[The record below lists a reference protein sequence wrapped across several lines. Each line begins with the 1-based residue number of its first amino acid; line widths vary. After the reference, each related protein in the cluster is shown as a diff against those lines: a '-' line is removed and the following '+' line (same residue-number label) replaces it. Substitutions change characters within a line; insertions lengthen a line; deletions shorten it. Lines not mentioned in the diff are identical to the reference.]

1 MYQCPSCG
9 GGLVFDI
16 PTQQLSCEHCDSKFD
31 PYEINKESDAE
42 TQQYYDVTVFTCPQ
56 CGGEIISSDN
66 TAANFCSFC
75 GASTILTSRL
85 SKEKRPSYIIP
96 FKKTKEDCKKQY
108 LKTLRHAIFTP
119 KELKSPAYIDEF
131 RGIYMPYWAYHIT
144 HKGTVCLDCSR
155 SHQQGDYICTDHYK
169 LYGDLNSSHKGIS
182 YDASSSF
189 DDTISERI
197 APYDVKNMNHFT
209 PSFLSG
215 FYADTSDV
223 DANIYEPDAIKIANQ
238 SAYTYIKNNTDLH
251 SGVHFDSNNN
261 LTNKLHARCEHVD
274 TAMFPVWF
282 LSYRNKDRVA
292 YATVNGQTGKVA
304 ADLPVS
310 IGKYMIGSI
319 ILAIPIFI
327 LLNMFFTLRP
337 TITLTITSIL
347 ALLSIILYHIELGQ
361 IVRKDLHENDRGLIA
376 AQQKKANNNN
386 NNNSNNN
393 NRNNNNNNNR
403 NRKKN
408 MSKTSVAIIIS
419 LFIVSIVFNIV
430 RIILPIGH
438 PLNFNLSGKF
448 IFIGIITILGLIICS
463 LSMKKQKKTTPNSV
477 LPGSIGSLIAL
488 FIAAIIQFINPV
500 SDLYFYGACIL
511 SLITI
516 MFSLINLIRYYNI
529 LATRKLPQFDNYK
542 GGNDSA

>member
-16 PTQQLSCEHCDSKFD
+16 PTQQLSCQHCDSKFD

-42 TQQYYDVTVFTCPQ
+42 AQQYYDVTVFTCPQ

-155 SHQQGDYICTDHYK
+155 SHRQGDYICTDHYK

-197 APYDVKNMNHFT
+197 APYDVKNMNRFT

-215 FYADTSDV
+215 FYADTNDV
-223 DANIYEPDAIKIANQ
+223 DASIYQPDATKIANQ
-238 SAYTYIKNNTDLH
+238 SAYTYIKNNAHLH

-327 LLNMFFTLRP
+327 LLNMLFTLRP

-361 IVRKDLHENDRGLIA
+361 IIRKDLHENDRGLIA
-376 AQQKKANNNN
+376 AQQKKANNANN
-386 NNNSNNN
+386 G
-393 NRNNNNNNNR
+393 NNNNNNR
-403 NRKKN
+403 NRKRTT
-408 MSKTSVAIIIS
+408 SKASVAIIIS
-419 LFIVSIVFNIV
+419 LFIIAIVFNVV

-448 IFIGIITILGLIICS
+448 IFFGIITILGLIICS
-463 LSMKKQKKTTPNSV
+463 LSMKKQKTAAPNSI
-477 LPGSIGSLIAL
+477 LPGSIGALIAL

-542 GGNDSA
+542 GGNDGA

>member
-16 PTQQLSCEHCDSKFD
+16 PTQQLSCQHCDSKFD

-42 TQQYYDVTVFTCPQ
+42 AQQYYDVTVFTCPQ

-155 SHQQGDYICTDHYK
+155 SHRQGDYICTDHYK

-197 APYDVKNMNHFT
+197 APYDVKNMNRFT

-215 FYADTSDV
+215 FYADTNDV
-223 DANIYEPDAIKIANQ
+223 DASIYQPDATKIANQ
-238 SAYTYIKNNTDLH
+238 SAYTYIKNNAHLH

-327 LLNMFFTLRP
+327 LLNMLFTLRP

-361 IVRKDLHENDRGLIA
+361 IIRKDLHENDRGLIA
-376 AQQKKANNNN
+376 AQQNKANNANN
-386 NNNSNNN
+386 G
-393 NRNNNNNNNR
+393 NNNNNNR
-403 NRKKN
+403 NRKRTT
-408 MSKTSVAIIIS
+408 SKASVAIIIS
-419 LFIVSIVFNIV
+419 LFIIAIVFNVV

-448 IFIGIITILGLIICS
+448 IFFGIITILGLIICS
-463 LSMKKQKKTTPNSV
+463 LSMKKQKTAAPNSV
-477 LPGSIGSLIAL
+477 LPGSIGALIAL

-542 GGNDSA
+542 GGNDGA

>member
-1 MYQCPSCG
+1 MRFNMYQCPSCG

-42 TQQYYDVTVFTCPQ
+42 SQQYYDVTVFTCPQ

-85 SKEKRPSYIIP
+85 SKEKRPNYIIP
-96 FKKTKEDCKKQY
+96 FKKTKEDCKKEY

-144 HKGTVCLDCSR
+144 HRGTVCLDCSR
-155 SHQQGDYICTDHYK
+155 SHRQGDYICTDHYK

-197 APYDVKNMNHFT
+197 APYDVKNMNRFT

-215 FYADTSDV
+215 FYADTNDV
-223 DANIYEPDAIKIANQ
+223 DAGIYQPDAIKIANQ
-238 SAYTYIKNNTDLH
+238 SAYKYIKSNTSLN
-251 SGVHFDSNNN
+251 SGVRFDTNNN
-261 LTNKLHARCEHVD
+261 LTDKLHARCEHVD

-282 LSYRNKDRVA
+282 LSYRNRDRVA
-292 YATVNGQTGKVA
+292 YATVNGQTGKVS

-327 LLNMFFTLRP
+327 LLNMLFTLRP

-361 IVRKDLHENDRGLIA
+361 IIRKDSHENDRGLIA
-376 AQQKKANNNN
+376 AQQKKANND
-386 NNNSNNN
+386 
-393 NRNNNNNNNR
+393 NNNNNNR
-403 NRKKN
+403 NRKKST
-408 MSKTSVAIIIS
+408 SKTSVAMIFS
-419 LFIVSIVFNIV
+419 LLIAFIVFNVV
-430 RIILPIGH
+430 RIILPVGH
-438 PLNFNLSGKF
+438 PLNFNLTGKL
-448 IFIGIITILGLIICS
+448 IFFGIITILGLIVWS
-463 LSMKKQKKTTPNSV
+463 LSIKKQKKVTPNSV
-477 LPGSIGSLIAL
+477 LPGSFGALLAL
-488 FIAAIIQFINPV
+488 FIATIIQIINPV

-529 LATRKLPQFDNYK
+529 LATRRLPQFDNYR

>member
-16 PTQQLSCEHCDSKFD
+16 PTQQLSCQHCDSKFD

-42 TQQYYDVTVFTCPQ
+42 AQQYYDVTVFTCPQ

-155 SHQQGDYICTDHYK
+155 SHRQGDYICTDHYK

-197 APYDVKNMNHFT
+197 APYDVKNMNRFT

-215 FYADTSDV
+215 FYADTNDV
-223 DANIYEPDAIKIANQ
+223 DASIYQPDATKIANQ
-238 SAYTYIKNNTDLH
+238 SAYTYIKNNAHLH

-327 LLNMFFTLRP
+327 LLNMLFTLRP

-361 IVRKDLHENDRGLIA
+361 IIRKDLHENDRGLIA
-376 AQQKKANNNN
+376 AQQKKANNANN
-386 NNNSNNN
+386 G
-393 NRNNNNNNNR
+393 NNNNNNR
-403 NRKKN
+403 NRKRTT
-408 MSKTSVAIIIS
+408 SKASVAIIIS
-419 LFIVSIVFNIV
+419 LFIIAIVFNVV

-448 IFIGIITILGLIICS
+448 IFFGIITILGLIICS
-463 LSMKKQKKTTPNSV
+463 LSMKKQKTAAPNSV
-477 LPGSIGSLIAL
+477 LPGSIGALIAL

-542 GGNDSA
+542 GGNDGA

>member
-16 PTQQLSCEHCDSKFD
+16 PTQQLSCQHCDSKFD

-42 TQQYYDVTVFTCPQ
+42 SQQYYNATVFTCPQ

-155 SHQQGDYICTDHYK
+155 SHRQGDYICTDHYK

-197 APYDVKNMNHFT
+197 APYDVKNMNRFT

-223 DANIYEPDAIKIANQ
+223 DASIYQPDAIKIANQ
-238 SAYTYIKNNTDLH
+238 SAYTYIKKNTSLN

-292 YATVNGQTGKVA
+292 YATVNGQTGKVS

-327 LLNMFFTLRP
+327 LLNMLFTLRP

-361 IVRKDLHENDRGLIA
+361 IIRKDLHENDRGLIA
-376 AQQKKANNNN
+376 ARQKK
-386 NNNSNNN
+386 SNNAD
-393 NRNNNNNNNR
+393 NNNNNR

-408 MSKTSVAIIIS
+408 TSKISVAMIIS
-419 LFIVSIVFNIV
+419 LFIIAIVFNIV

-438 PLNFNLSGKF
+438 SFNFNLSGKF
-448 IFIGIITILGLIICS
+448 IFVGIMTILGFIIWI
-463 LSMKKQKKTTPNSV
+463 LSIKKQKKAAPNSV
-477 LPGSIGSLIAL
+477 LPGSIGALIAL
-488 FIAAIIQFINPV
+488 FTAAIIQFINPV

-516 MFSLINLIRYYNI
+516 MFSLIHLIRYYNI

-542 GGNDSA
+542 GGNDGA

>member
-16 PTQQLSCEHCDSKFD
+16 PTQQLSCQHCDSKFD

-42 TQQYYDVTVFTCPQ
+42 AQQYYDVTVFTCPQ

-85 SKEKRPSYIIP
+85 RKEKRPSYIIP

-119 KELKSPAYIDEF
+119 KELKSSAYIDEF

-155 SHQQGDYICTDHYK
+155 SHRQGDYICTDHYK

-197 APYDVKNMNHFT
+197 APYDVKNMNRFT

-215 FYADTSDV
+215 FYADTNDV
-223 DANIYEPDAIKIANQ
+223 DASIYQPDATKIANQ
-238 SAYTYIKNNTDLH
+238 SAYTYIKNNAHLH

-327 LLNMFFTLRP
+327 LLNMLFTLRP

-361 IVRKDLHENDRGLIA
+361 IIRKDLHENDRGLIA
-376 AQQKKANNNN
+376 AQQKKANNANN
-386 NNNSNNN
+386 G
-393 NRNNNNNNNR
+393 NNNNNNR
-403 NRKKN
+403 NRKRTT
-408 MSKTSVAIIIS
+408 SKASVAIIIS
-419 LFIVSIVFNIV
+419 LFIIAIVFNVV

-448 IFIGIITILGLIICS
+448 IFFGIITILGLIICS
-463 LSMKKQKKTTPNSV
+463 LSMKKQKTAAPNSV
-477 LPGSIGSLIAL
+477 LPGSIGALIAL

-542 GGNDSA
+542 GGNDGA

>member
-16 PTQQLSCEHCDSKFD
+16 PTQQLSCQHCDSKFD

-155 SHQQGDYICTDHYK
+155 SHRQGDYICTDHYK

-197 APYDVKNMNHFT
+197 APYDVKNMNRFT

-215 FYADTSDV
+215 FYADTNDV
-223 DANIYEPDAIKIANQ
+223 DASIYQPDATKIANQ
-238 SAYTYIKNNTDLH
+238 SAYTYIKNNAHLH

-327 LLNMFFTLRP
+327 LLNMLFTLRP

-361 IVRKDLHENDRGLIA
+361 IIRKDLHENDRGLIA
-376 AQQKKANNNN
+376 AQQKKANNA
-386 NNNSNNN
+386 
-393 NRNNNNNNNR
+393 NNNNNNR
-403 NRKKN
+403 NRKRTT
-408 MSKTSVAIIIS
+408 SKASVAIIIS
-419 LFIVSIVFNIV
+419 LFIIAIVFNVV

-448 IFIGIITILGLIICS
+448 IFFGIITILGLIICS
-463 LSMKKQKKTTPNSV
+463 LSMKKQKTAAPNSV
-477 LPGSIGSLIAL
+477 LPGSIGALIAL

-542 GGNDSA
+542 GGNDGA

>member
-155 SHQQGDYICTDHYK
+155 SHRQGDYICTDHYK

-189 DDTISERI
+189 DDNISERI

-223 DANIYEPDAIKIANQ
+223 DASIYQPDAIKIANQ
-238 SAYTYIKNNTDLH
+238 STYTYIKNNTSLH
-251 SGVHFDSNNN
+251 SGVHFDTNTN
-261 LTNKLHARCEHVD
+261 LTNKLHAKCEHVD

-292 YATVNGQTGKVA
+292 YATVNGQTGKVS

-310 IGKYMIGSI
+310 IGKYLLGSI
-319 ILAIPIFI
+319 VLAIPIFI
-327 LLNMFFTLRP
+327 LLNMLFTLRP

-347 ALLSIILYHIELGQ
+347 ALLASSCL
-361 IVRKDLHENDRGLIA
+361 
-376 AQQKKANNNN
+376 
-386 NNNSNNN
+386 
-393 NRNNNNNNNR
+393 
-403 NRKKN
+403 
-408 MSKTSVAIIIS
+408 
-419 LFIVSIVFNIV
+419 
-430 RIILPIGH
+430 
-438 PLNFNLSGKF
+438 
-448 IFIGIITILGLIICS
+448 
-463 LSMKKQKKTTPNSV
+463 
-477 LPGSIGSLIAL
+477 
-488 FIAAIIQFINPV
+488 
-500 SDLYFYGACIL
+500 
-511 SLITI
+511 
-516 MFSLINLIRYYNI
+516 
-529 LATRKLPQFDNYK
+529 
-542 GGNDSA
+542 

>member
-155 SHQQGDYICTDHYK
+155 SHRQGDYICTDHYK

-189 DDTISERI
+189 DDSISERI
-197 APYDVKNMNHFT
+197 APYDVKNMNRFT

-223 DANIYEPDAIKIANQ
+223 DANIYQPDAIKIANQ
-238 SAYTYIKNNTDLH
+238 SAYTYIKNHASLK
-251 SGVHFDSNNN
+251 SGVHFDTNNN

-327 LLNMFFTLRP
+327 LLNMLFTLRP
-337 TITLTITSIL
+337 TITLSITSIL
-347 ALLSIILYHIELGQ
+347 ALLSIILYYIELGQ
-361 IVRKDLHENDRGLIA
+361 IVRKDSHENDRGLIA
-376 AQQKKANNNN
+376 AQQKKANNTDNG
-386 NNNSNNN
+386 
-393 NRNNNNNNNR
+393 NNNNNNR
-403 NRKKN
+403 NQKKN
-408 MSKTSVAIIIS
+408 RSKTFVPMIIF
-419 LFIVSIVFNIV
+419 LFIIGIVFNVV

-448 IFIGIITILGLIICS
+448 IFIGIMTILGLIVWS
-463 LSMKKQKKTTPNSV
+463 LSIKKQKKAAPNSI
-477 LPGSIGSLIAL
+477 LPGSIGSLVAL

-542 GGNDSA
+542 GGNDGA

>member
-16 PTQQLSCEHCDSKFD
+16 PTQQLSCQHCDSKFD

-155 SHQQGDYICTDHYK
+155 SHRQGDYICTDHYK

-197 APYDVKNMNHFT
+197 APYDVKNMNRFT

-215 FYADTSDV
+215 FYADTNDV
-223 DANIYEPDAIKIANQ
+223 DASIYQPDATKIANQ
-238 SAYTYIKNNTDLH
+238 SAYTYIKNNTHLH

-327 LLNMFFTLRP
+327 LLNMLFTLRP

-361 IVRKDLHENDRGLIA
+361 IIRKDLHENDRGLIA
-376 AQQKKANNNN
+376 AQQKKANNANN
-386 NNNSNNN
+386 G
-393 NRNNNNNNNR
+393 NNNNNNR
-403 NRKKN
+403 NRKRTT
-408 MSKTSVAIIIS
+408 SKASVAIIIS
-419 LFIVSIVFNIV
+419 LFIIAIVFNVV

-438 PLNFNLSGKF
+438 PLNFKLSGKF
-448 IFIGIITILGLIICS
+448 IFFGIITILGLIICS
-463 LSMKKQKKTTPNSV
+463 LSMKKQKTAAPNSV
-477 LPGSIGSLIAL
+477 LPGSIGALIAL

-542 GGNDSA
+542 GGNDGA

>member
-16 PTQQLSCEHCDSKFD
+16 PTQKLSCEHCDSKFD

-42 TQQYYDVTVFTCPQ
+42 SQQYYDVTVFTCPQ
-56 CGGEIISSDN
+56 CGGEIVSSDN

-96 FKKTKEDCKKQY
+96 FKKTKEDCKKAY
-108 LKTLRHAIFTP
+108 LKTLQHALFTP

-155 SHQQGDYICTDHYK
+155 SHRQGDYIYTDHYK
-169 LYGDLNSSHKGIS
+169 LYGDVNSSHKGIS

-197 APYDVKNMNHFT
+197 APYDVKNMNPFT

-223 DANIYEPDAIKIANQ
+223 DANLYKPDAIKIANE
-238 SAYTYIKNNTDLH
+238 SAYKYIKKNAALN
-251 SGVHFDSNNN
+251 SGVHFDTNSN
-261 LTNKLHARCEHVD
+261 LTEKLHAKCEHVD

-310 IGKYMIGSI
+310 IGKYLFGSLV
-319 ILAIPIFI
+319 LAIPIFI

-347 ALLSIILYHIELGQ
+347 ALLSIILYHIELQQ
-361 IVRKDLHENDRGLIA
+361 IINKDLHKNDRGRTA
-376 AQQKKANNNN
+376 VRPDNSND
-386 NNNSNNN
+386 NSNNN
-393 NRNNNNNNNR
+393 RRPKNN
-403 NRKKN
+403 
-408 MSKTSVAIIIS
+408 VAKILMITIIS
-419 LFIVSIVFNIV
+419 IFSISLILNISTT
-430 RIILPIGH
+430 LLIG
-438 PLNFNLSGKF
+438 NSFFKFNLSGKF
-448 IFIGIITILGLIICS
+448 IFIGIMTLIGLIIWIFS
-463 LSMKKQKKTTPNSV
+463 AKAQKKAVPNSF
-477 LPGSIGSLIAL
+477 LPGSIGALAAL
-488 FIAAIIQFINPV
+488 FIAAIVQFINPV

-516 MFSLINLIRYYNI
+516 IFSLISLIRYYNI
-529 LATRKLPQFDNYK
+529 LATRRLPQFDNYR
-542 GGNDSA
+542 GGRDDA

>member
-42 TQQYYDVTVFTCPQ
+42 SQQYYDVTVFTCPQ

-155 SHQQGDYICTDHYK
+155 SHRQGDYICTDHYK

-189 DDTISERI
+189 DDNISERI
-197 APYDVKNMNHFT
+197 APYDVKNMNRFT

-223 DANIYEPDAIKIANQ
+223 DASIYQPDAIKIANQ
-238 SAYTYIKNNTDLH
+238 SAYTYIKNNTSLN
-251 SGVHFDSNNN
+251 SGVHFDTNNN
-261 LTNKLHARCEHVD
+261 LTNKLHAKCEHVD

-292 YATVNGQTGKVA
+292 YATVNGQTGKVS

-327 LLNMFFTLRP
+327 LLNMLFTLRP

-376 AQQKKANNNN
+376 ARQKK
-386 NNNSNNN
+386 SNNADN
-393 NRNNNNNNNR
+393 GNNNNNNR

-408 MSKTSVAIIIS
+408 TSKISVAIIIS
-419 LFIVSIVFNIV
+419 LFIIAIVFNVV

-438 PLNFNLSGKF
+438 PLNFNLSGAF
-448 IFIGIITILGLIICS
+448 IFVGIMTILGLIIWS
-463 LSMKKQKKTTPNSV
+463 LSMINQKKAAPNSV

-488 FIAAIIQFINPV
+488 FTAAIIQFINPV
-500 SDLYFYGACIL
+500 SDLYFYGACIF
-511 SLITI
+511 SLIAI
-516 MFSLINLIRYYNI
+516 MFSLIHLIRYYNI
-529 LATRKLPQFDNYK
+529 LATRKLPQFVNYK
-542 GGNDSA
+542 GGNDGA

>member
-16 PTQQLSCEHCDSKFD
+16 PTQQLSCQHCDSKFD

-42 TQQYYDVTVFTCPQ
+42 AQQYYDVTVFTCPQ

-155 SHQQGDYICTDHYK
+155 SHRQGDYICTDHYK

-197 APYDVKNMNHFT
+197 APYDVKNMNRFT

-215 FYADTSDV
+215 FYADTNDV
-223 DANIYEPDAIKIANQ
+223 DASIYQPDATKIANQ
-238 SAYTYIKNNTDLH
+238 SAYTYIKNNAHLY

-327 LLNMFFTLRP
+327 LLNMLFTLRP

-361 IVRKDLHENDRGLIA
+361 IIRKDLHENDRGLIA
-376 AQQKKANNNN
+376 AQQKKANNVNN
-386 NNNSNNN
+386 G
-393 NRNNNNNNNR
+393 NNNNNNR
-403 NRKKN
+403 NRKRTT
-408 MSKTSVAIIIS
+408 SKASVAIIIS
-419 LFIVSIVFNIV
+419 LFIIAIVFNVV

-448 IFIGIITILGLIICS
+448 IFFGIITILGLIICS
-463 LSMKKQKKTTPNSV
+463 LSMKKQKTAAPNSV
-477 LPGSIGSLIAL
+477 LPGSIGALIAL

-542 GGNDSA
+542 GGNDGA